1 MAYDYHDICK
11 GRNDLTG
18 VNAFQQR
25 LLTAMGYRIVSIPYT
40 DFKVTDKIVNKVQ
53 YLENRLKEAVKP
65 H

>member
-25 LLTAMGYRIVSIPYT
+25 LLTGMGYRIVTIPYT